1 MTAAAAPA
9 PRPTAMS
16 EEDRQ
21 IAVLEAAE
29 TILSLYR
36 DAPYSAQVNFVNATT
51 HLMRCPPRPAEHR
64 TVETEAEASKK
75 TFSGMTFR
83 IAGGLVGWISGGV
96 ASVTEII
103 QASRPSVP

>member
-64 TVETEAEASKK
+64 TVETEAE

-103 QASRPSVP
+103 QASRPCAP